1 MPVLM
6 RNRTCQEKRGTRV
19 TEFASMDLVCI
30 GNRLG
35 VSGAHWMQLLP
46 QFVAFKVPYGC
57 GTEGRRQFA
66 QCCVLLLRTV
76 MSLLIFAATSIDFRP
91 QVKLQKGCRA
101 TDEPLAPSVSQC
113 QIRSRP
119 RKLQLQHFYRSY
131 HHAIS
136 VR

>member
-66 QCCVLLLRTV
+66 QCCVLL
-76 MSLLIFAATSIDFRP
+76 FANGYVTGNFCGDFHRFP
-91 QVKLQKGCRA
+91 SAGEAAKGM
-101 TDEPLAPSVSQC
+101 PS
-113 QIRSRP
+113 
-119 RKLQLQHFYRSY
+119 H
-131 HHAIS
+131 
-136 VR
+136 